1 MDLVTKRDTIFD
13 HIEDYLRTNNLT
25 VITTWHRD
33 DDDDDD
39 RHRLVPVRTCRR
51 RDPDN
56 GDDQNEGIGIAGQK
70 MLYRS
75 RFSASYSIPL
85 REIPYH
91 DTIVT
96 NPNQQHESNLTD
108 LKQ

>member
-1 MDLVTKRDTIFD
+1 MDSVANRDTIFD

-25 VITTWHRD
+25 VTTTQHRD

-39 RHRLVPVRTCRR
+39 DDDGGNRPVPVRTCRR

-70 MLYRS
+70 MLYWS
-75 RFSASYSIPL
+75 RFNATV
-85 REIPYH
+85 YH
-91 DTIVT
+91 CARFHITT
-96 NPNQQHESNLTD
+96 RS
-108 LKQ
+108 